1 MKRTLRGVENQ
12 LSDWLAPVIKGAD
25 ELMESFTSVVRA
37 KNPSSVKNLED
48 TLKMFSDEYSKTL
61 MTVLRHIRESAND
74 IEHSVIRISVEDL
87 VTVTAPDMMSR
98 GSSGSDGSVSGSEG
112 WEQVE
117 GDFEQEPGVIAMP
130 IEDIEG
136 TNPLKEALDAL
147 TILEVL
153 WADGKFG

>member
-1 MKRTLRGVENQ
+1 MNRTLRGVENQ
-12 LSDWLAPVIKGAD
+12 LNDWLAPVIKGAD

-37 KNPSSVKNLED
+37 KNPSSVKNLEE

-117 GDFEQEPGVIAMP
+117 REDEQEPEVIAMP
-130 IEDIEG
+130 VEDIEG

-153 WADGKFG
+153 WADGK